1 MWAVAWARVSGRA
14 RTVGDGLRS
23 EIAFPGRARGPRV
36 AARRVRRNVEE
47 EQRLAPRRQRQR
59 HPAVAVGVAAAA
71 ALGREL
77 SPRAHDRRELR
88 LRAAAAEEAGA
99 RRGERDHHHLVL
111 HPRVEEVRLRLTLGV
126 ESVEPARLDAERDV
140 VAEDAG
146 PPAGSVAAHR
156 RRQLQRVGRGGRVA
170 PGQLEPDGP
179 PIELVRRGGGDAF
192 EVRPPPHRAREAGA
206 PAEAAREV
214 VARAE
219 RHRREREVAPD
230 VLHRR
235 HQPAAGAVAW
245 IAGGRWARR
254 AVGWATLGGNQSA
267 AAASPRHPRGEGAP
281 PGGRGQPRAN
291 GSACK
296 EVRGC
301 AGSGKLGHFEHAAPP
316 PHTSTRSPSTEAKR
330 RSASSGLVVARSIT
344 CAGGGGA
351 GCGSGAGLLAAGRER
366 TLEPEG
372 DTCSGRSHE
381 LNCAS
386 RGLPCWPP
394 ERELT
399 NTSSG
404 IFEPSI
410 IFSSPE
416 TAGSA
421 SAVGVPPRSSTL
433 ESTAEAASGRL
444 CSWAVVSETTAAGAG
459 AGMRLAPVCARRL
472 PDAACPTP
480 NKHAGDDTQRTAL
493 AQR

>member
-1 MWAVAWARVSGRA
+1 MEGKHPLASLA
-14 RTVGDGLRS
+14 
-23 EIAFPGRARGPRV
+23 
-36 AARRVRRNVEE
+36 
-47 EQRLAPRRQRQR
+47 LAPAAISSRR
-59 HPAVAVGVAAAA
+59 
-71 ALGREL
+71 
-77 SPRAHDRRELR
+77 PRSRR
-88 LRAAAAEEAGA
+88 
-99 RRGERDHHHLVL
+99 
-111 HPRVEEVRLRLTLGV
+111 PRPCCL
-126 ESVEPARLDAERDV
+126 A
-140 VAEDAG
+140 
-146 PPAGSVAAHR
+146 R
-156 RRQLQRVGRGGRVA
+156 RRQPPGRGGSPLGGA
-170 PGQLEPDGP
+170 ATPWAG
-179 PIELVRRGGGDAF
+179 RR
-192 EVRPPPHRAREAGA
+192 GA
-206 PAEAAREV
+206 PAVEADDACARHLTQPPLAPHAGREAVAPAQRAREV

-254 AVGWATLGGNQSA
+254 AVGWATLGGHQSA

-281 PGGRGQPRAN
+281 HGGRGQPRAN
-291 GSACK
+291 GSASK
-296 EVRGC
+296 EVGGC

-351 GCGSGAGLLAAGRER
+351 GCGSGAGLLAARRER
-366 TLEPEG
+366 KLEPEG

-410 IFSSPE
+410 IFSAPE

-421 SAVGVPPRSSTL
+421 SVVGVPPRSSTL
-433 ESTAEAASGRL
+433 ESPAEAASGRL

-459 AGMRLAPVCARRL
+459 AGMRLAPVCVRRL
-472 PDAACPTP
+472 PDAATP
-480 NKHAGDDTQRTAL
+480 DAAANKHAGPIPSGQHS
-493 AQR
+493 